1 MPLLR
6 SDLLTHLDAQFAPL
20 ATATMP
26 PLATQEATY
35 GDAINQ
41 ALRALG
47 TLQGDLPT
55 ATVLDAQV
63 SDSIALAEYYSLQR
77 FARALALQVDIT
89 LDAPVESKKRS
100 QMFTQVTALL
110 ALARADVKARGYLDQ
125 SWELGRLSLDFIEPI
140 TGFN

>member
-1 MPLLR
+1 
-6 SDLLTHLDAQFAPL
+6 
-20 ATATMP
+20 MP

>member
-1 MPLLR
+1 MLLR
-6 SDLLTHLDAQFAPL
+6 SDLLAHLDVQFAPL

-35 GDAINQ
+35 GDAVNQ
-41 ALRALG
+41 TLRALG

-55 ATVLDAQV
+55 ASVLDAQV
-63 SDSIALAEYYSLQR
+63 SDAIALAEYYSLQR

-140 TGFN
+140 AGFN